1 MDVTELQSAFLLHTY
16 NHHPLGAHSK
26 ASHDRLPGVWMW
38 RLLQNKHIPIQL
50 GPIFKLPHFSTTHS
64 LNTESFLCDLQKY
77 HIKYFK
83 NSSEFKNSMSVYIC
97 LEKACLSWVSKL
109 SQKSLTSQIYFYHKI
124 LARLLSTM
132 SFSCVVGAVGKV
144 TALPTVLSAPQLIM
158 WNRVWCSRNM
168 TSSHSQQTLG
178 EALCLPIS
186 KMSV

>member
-1 MDVTELQSAFLLHTY
+1 MLGLKGPWASSSPILSSTGYPNLPCKWSHDPRLNTHKDGNRKQCHSVDVTELQSAFLLHTY

-132 SFSCVVGAVGKV
+132 SFSCVVGAVGK
-144 TALPTVLSAPQLIM
+144 
-158 WNRVWCSRNM
+158 
-168 TSSHSQQTLG
+168 
-178 EALCLPIS
+178 
-186 KMSV
+186 